1 MIHGFAEKD
10 WNDYVEGTTDDQ
22 TRDRIEAHLIGCFR
36 CWEMYERLSQAT
48 GALRSSGEM
57 LRGVFA
63 LQDQQ
68 LHDGL
73 RAVFARIKQ
82 ETPLVSQGQSH
93 EVQARLNFLEA
104 ILAPMCGAQ
113 TASKALHAAA
123 KAIPYSK
130 LNIVTTENWEPF
142 LERLTSFATVMCG
155 DTGANL
161 VRVSGKVCF
170 E

>member
-10 WNDYVEGTTDDQ
+10 WNDYVEGTADDQ

-36 CWEMYERLSQAT
+36 CWEMYEQLSQTT
-48 GALRSSGEM
+48 GALRSSGEI
-57 LRGVFA
+57 LRGVLS

-73 RAVFARIKQ
+73 CAVFARIQQ
-82 ETPLVSQGQSH
+82 ETPFDSDSRPH
-93 EVQARLNFLEA
+93 EVQVRLNFLEA
-104 ILAPMCGAQ
+104 VLAPMCGSQ
-113 TASKALHAAA
+113 TASKALRAAA
-123 KAIPYSK
+123 KAIPSSK

-142 LERLTSFATVMCG
+142 LERLASFATVMCG
-155 DTGANL
+155 ETGANL